1 MYVINIDFNFD
12 QYNEFS
18 VPIYCNNMKIL
29 VHHLKSNTSYKNIVL
44 RQDGVVLVRFGDC
57 VIGIRVPDKT
67 DLNDC
72 DLDKL
77 MKKIVQYHIRGI
89 PDCPVCLESCTD
101 MPITVCSKCYNTVC
115 LFCIQKIETCCY
127 CRTSFEKKYND
138 DVMHSLFTDDEI
150 AEMNEDCLL
159 VVH

>member
-1 MYVINIDFNFD
+1 MYIINIDFNFD

-29 VHHLKSNTSYKNIVL
+29 VHHLKSNTAYKNIAL
-44 RQDGVVLVRFGDC
+44 RQDGVVLFQFGDC
-57 VIGIRVPDKT
+57 IIGIRVTDKT

-72 DLDKL
+72 DLEKL
-77 MKKIVQYHIRGI
+77 MKKILHYH
-89 PDCPVCLESCTD
+89 
-101 MPITVCSKCYNTVC
+101 ITVCSKCYNTVC
-115 LFCIQKIETCCY
+115 LFCIQKIEICCY

-150 AEMNEDCLL
+150 DEISEDL
-159 VVH
+159 VLVH